1 MSWVDLAACG
11 SPSLRQNSRLHPF
24 PGMTGGPGPQG
35 GQTAEPTGHC
45 SKILQS
51 LGKDRGMVHTPFC
64 ICSVNTCSASIMCQ
78 PPCVAVLPSHPAL
91 CWGEQEYLIV
101 CLPASPSRQINQHGS
116 QQRQGSVRS
125 KNYWVGQKVCLSFS
139 IIACGKI

>member
-1 MSWVDLAACG
+1 MSCVDLAACG
-11 SPSLRQNSRLHPF
+11 SPSLRQNSRLDPF
-24 PGMTGGPGPQG
+24 PGRTVGPGPQG
-35 GQTAEPTGHC
+35 GQTAAPTGHC

-51 LGKDRGMVHTPFC
+51 LGQDRGMVHTPFC

-78 PPCVAVLPSHPAL
+78 PTCTV
-91 CWGEQEYLIV
+91 CWGEQEHLGV

-116 QQRQGSVRS
+116 QQRQENVRS

-139 IIACGKI
+139 IIAYGKI